1 VQAETQHE
9 SVRHGLIA
17 MLPRLKRFADV
28 LVGEKR
34 QGRALLRRALK
45 RMLADQHRYQRG
57 TPLDRF
63 AFAEIYRLWLSQL
76 RDHADPLRQA
86 KPSGADFERLLRR
99 GGAPDFDAETAGFLG
114 ALPPQ
119 QRSTLLLVYGEGFAH
134 EDAGLVLDTGP
145 DTIQARLIR
154 ACASLADRLGVS
166 SPAPASATVEA
177 LYPREAT
184 EGP

>member
-1 VQAETQHE
+1 MQAETQHE

-17 MLPRLKRFADV
+17 MLPRLKGFADV
-28 LVGEKR
+28 LVGDKR

-63 AFAEIYRLWLSQL
+63 AFAEIYRLWLGQL

-99 GGAPDFDAETAGFLG
+99 GGAPDFDAETASFLG

>member
-1 VQAETQHE
+1 VQAEAQHE
-9 SVRHGLIA
+9 SVRYGLAA

-28 LVGEKR
+28 LVGDKR

-86 KPSGADFERLLRR
+86 KPSGADFERLL
-99 GGAPDFDAETAGFLG
+99 PDFDAETASFLG

-119 QRSTLLLVYGEGFAH
+119 QRGTLLLVYGEGFGH

-154 ACASLADRLGVS
+154 ACASLADRLGAS
-166 SPAPASATVEA
+166 APAAASTTVEA

>member
-1 VQAETQHE
+1 VQAEIKHE

-28 LVGEKR
+28 LVGDKR

-57 TPLDRF
+57 TPFDRF
-63 AFAEIYRLWLSQL
+63 AFAEIYRLWLGQQ
-76 RDHADPLRQA
+76 RDHVDPLRQA
-86 KPSGADFERLLRR
+86 SASGGDFERLLR
-99 GGAPDFDAETAGFLG
+99 GNGAANFDAVTSTFLSE
-114 ALPPQ
+114 LPPQ
-119 QRSTLLLVYGEGFAH
+119 QRSTLLLVFGEGFGH

-154 ACASLADRLGVS
+154 ACASLADRLGRS
-166 SPAPASATVEA
+166 SAPVNAS
-177 LYPREAT
+177 LEAT

>member
-28 LVGEKR
+28 LVGDKR

-45 RMLADQHRYQRG
+45 RMLADQHRYQQG

-76 RDHADPLRQA
+76 REHADPLRQT
-86 KPSGADFERLLRR
+86 KPSGADFERLLR
-99 GGAPDFDAETAGFLG
+99 GNGAADVDAETTRFLG

-119 QRSTLLLVYGEGFAH
+119 QRGTLLLVYGEGFGH
-134 EDAGLVLDTGP
+134 EDAGLVLDTDP

-154 ACASLADRLGVS
+154 ASTSLADRLGATP
-166 SPAPASATVEA
+166 SPARAAVETH
-177 LYPREAT
+177 YPLEAT